1 MGFRVTIQVTCDTI
15 QDAQG
20 ALARL
25 GRTHKTWD
33 EQVDEPK
40 ITTTMQTGPRP
51 ANTERLDKIMEAP
64 ARKNISPGEPSIGK
78 IGKDNVD
85 MLVKAVMDGNTKV
98 LNDTDKWQEHLK
110 LLWKRGL
117 VKFDGEEYYL

>member
-15 QDAQG
+15 QDAQD

-25 GRTHKTWD
+25 GRTHKTWE
-33 EQVDEPK
+33 EQVDAK
-40 ITTTMQTGPRP
+40 P
-51 ANTERLDKIMEAP
+51 AAPEVKTVVNASGRLDRIMGVSPE
-64 ARKNISPGEPSIGK
+64 RENVSPGEPSIGK
-78 IGKDNVD
+78 MGKETVD
-85 MLVKAVMDGNTKV
+85 TLVGLIMNKQQAAP
-98 LNDTDKWQEHLK
+98 KWAEHMK

>member
-33 EQVDEPK
+33 EQVDESK
-40 ITTTMQTGPRP
+40 TT
-51 ANTERLDKIMEAP
+51 NTSARVDKIMGSPPE
-64 ARKNISPGEPSIGK
+64 RENVSPGEPSIGK

-85 MLVKAVMDGNTKV
+85 MLVKAVMDGDTKV
-98 LNDTDKWQEHLK
+98 LNDTNKWQEHLK

-117 VKFDGEEYYL
+117 VKYDGEEYFV

>member
-1 MGFRVTIQVTCDTI
+1 VDTVEKETSTVAKPLV
-15 QDAQG
+15 QPTVDDPLAQRR
-20 ALARL
+20 A
-25 GRTHKTWD
+25 
-33 EQVDEPK
+33 
-40 ITTTMQTGPRP
+40 
-51 ANTERLDKIMEAP
+51 
-64 ARKNISPGEPSIGK
+64 NISPGESSIGK

>member
-1 MGFRVTIQVTCDTI
+1 MAFRVTIQVTCDTAE
-15 QDAQG
+15 DAQEV
-20 ALARL
+20 LARIA
-25 GRTHKTWD
+25 RTHKTWD
-33 EQVDEPK
+33 EQVD
-40 ITTTMQTGPRP
+40 QTGPPRHGM
-51 ANTERLDKIMEAP
+51 TEAGTARVNKIMGAP
-64 ARKNISPGEPSIGK
+64 PERENVSPGEPSIGK